1 MNATTK
7 DTSKRIPT
15 SDVGTGMESS
25 CRLPLMVLFVSALSW
40 LLLAT
45 VFGLIAS
52 LKFHMPHF
60 LAGIPSLTYGR
71 VVALQADC
79 ALYGFALQAG
89 MAFVLW
95 LFVHL
100 GRTPAA
106 SPIMMTIASSFYNF
120 AVTIGVLGVLAVDST
135 GFQNFE
141 FPAYA
146 AWTMWISYIVMGVI
160 AVLTYSNRDEQQT
173 YPSQWFGLTSLFW
186 FAWICATALL
196 LLLERPVRGVVQS
209 SINWWYVHNLHT
221 IVLGFTGLAAIFYF
235 IPKLLGRALFSR
247 PLALFAFWSLALFG
261 SWGAVPNGA
270 PLPAWIPAMS
280 TVGIVLTAIPVIAIV
295 LNMWQTVRGSHE
307 RLDSSWPL
315 KFTYVGL
322 MFWVIASVQLIV
334 GAIPEVSS
342 ITDFTWFTVAQ
353 KNLWVYGFFALTMF
367 GAMYYIVPRILGIEW
382 PSAPMI
388 KAHFWLTF
396 IGVVLSYIALL
407 VGGIAEGYLLTNSQN
422 SFLVVLKTTLTAI
435 RVSTLGDLLL
445 VLGQIAGLLNLLLL
459 VVRAAG
465 RELRM
470 TKS

>member
-1 MNATTK
+1 MNATT
-7 DTSKRIPT
+7 THPSNTRN
-15 SDVGTGMESS
+15 DVVAGVESS
-25 CRLPLMVLFVSALSW
+25 CRLPLMVLFISALSW

-52 LKFHMPHF
+52 LKFHMPQF
-60 LAGIPSLTYGR
+60 LAGTPNLTYGR
-71 VVALQADC
+71 VTALQADC
-79 ALYGFALQAG
+79 ALYGFGLQAG
-89 MAFVLW
+89 MAFILW
-95 LFVHL
+95 LFVRL
-100 GRTPAA
+100 GRTPVASSLMLTIAA
-106 SPIMMTIASSFYNF
+106 SFFNF
-120 AVTIGVLGVLAVDST
+120 AITLGVVGVFCGDST

-141 FPAYA
+141 FPPYA

-160 AVLTYSNRDEQQT
+160 AILTYSNRDEQQT

-196 LLLERPVRGVVQS
+196 LLLEHPVRGVVQS

-235 IPKLLGRALFSR
+235 IPKLLGRQLFSR
-247 PLALFAFWSLALFG
+247 QLALFAFWTLALFG

-270 PLPAWIPAMS
+270 PLPEWIPAMS
-280 TVGIVLTAIPVIAIV
+280 TVGIVLTAIPIIAIV
-295 LNMWQTVRGSHE
+295 LNIWQTIRGHHE

-334 GAIPEVSS
+334 GAVPSVSS
-342 ITDFTWFTVAQ
+342 LTDFTWFTVAQ

-367 GAMYYIVPRILGIEW
+367 GAMYYALPRVMGIEW
-382 PSAPMI
+382 PSPAMI

-396 IGVVLSYIALL
+396 LGVVLSYIALL
-407 VGGIAEGYLLTNSQN
+407 VGGIAQGYLLTNPQN
-422 SFLVVLKTTLTAI
+422 SFAVILKTTLMAV

-445 VLGQIAGLLNLLLL
+445 VVGQFAGLLNLVLLA
-459 VVRAAG
+459 VRAAG
-465 RELRM
+465 RELKIS
-470 TKS
+470 KS

>member
-1 MNATTK
+1 MNATTT
-7 DTSKRIPT
+7 DTSKRVPA
-15 SDVGTGMESS
+15 SDVGMGVESS

-52 LKFHMPHF
+52 LKFHMPQF
-60 LAGIPSLTYGR
+60 LAATPNLTYGR
-71 VVALQADC
+71 VTALQADC

-89 MAFVLW
+89 IAFILW
-95 LFVHL
+95 LFVRM
-100 GRTPAA
+100 GRTPAE
-106 SPIMMTIASSFYNF
+106 SPIMMTLVASFYNF
-120 AVTIGVLGVLAVDST
+120 AITIGVIGVLCGDST

-146 AWTMWISYIVMGVI
+146 AWTMWISYIVMGII
-160 AVLTYSNRDEQQT
+160 AILTYSNRDEQQT
-173 YPSQWFGLTSLFW
+173 YPSQWFGLTSLLW

-235 IPKLLGRALFSR
+235 IPKLLGRTLYSRQLALFS
-247 PLALFAFWSLALFG
+247 FWTLALFG

-280 TVGIVLTAIPVIAIV
+280 TVGIVFTAIPVIAIV
-295 LNMWQTVRGSHE
+295 LNIWQTVRGHHE

-322 MFWVIASVQLIV
+322 MFWIIASVHLIV
-334 GAIPEVSS
+334 GAVPAVSS
-342 ITDFTWFTVAQ
+342 LTDFTWFTVAQ

-367 GAMYYIVPRILGIEW
+367 GAMYYAIPRVTGIEW
-382 PSAPMI
+382 PCNKMI
-388 KAHFWLTF
+388 SAHFWLTF
-396 IGVVLSYIALL
+396 GGVILSYIALL
-407 VGGIAEGYLLTNSQN
+407 VGGIAEGYLLTSSQN
-422 SFLVVLKTTLTAI
+422 SFVVVLKTALTAI
-435 RVSTLGDLLL
+435 RISTMGDLLL

-459 VVRAAG
+459 VARVAC
-465 RELRM
+465 RELRI